1 MRTTPINIFNIL
13 KNSYLAAAKVTAST
27 PAKPV
32 KYVNVDGRDYQGTWK
47 GKFSDGQGFSVTISN
62 ITGYRAEVRLQLG
75 HSVTNA
81 FVLIGDSSFRIG
93 DSKFILGKDGTATLA
108 TAVTNPIGGTISV
121 KHATATRI

>member
-1 MRTTPINIFNIL
+1 MMNIFNIL
-13 KNSYLAAAKVTAST
+13 RDGYLNAASVATST

-93 DSKFILGKDGTATLA
+93 DSKFILGQDGTATLA

>member
-1 MRTTPINIFNIL
+1 MPRLPGARHTAASTAIRRRPPMMNIFNIL
-13 KNSYLAAAKVTAST
+13 RDGYLNAASVATST

-93 DSKFILGKDGTATLA
+93 DSKFILGKD
-108 TAVTNPIGGTISV
+108 
-121 KHATATRI
+121 